1 MNLIAMTKDGEFI
14 PVHPDALAEHERLG
28 WVQAPAVDVES
39 LIEQAADA
47 GPATDPAAGDMQ
59 DDPEA
64 DPDATKPAT
73 IEKGPRGLFFVMQD
87 GKRVSRGFA
96 TLEDAEASLKVE
108 G

>member
-39 LIEQAADA
+39 LLEQAADA
-47 GPATDPAAGDMQ
+47 APATDGGEVQ

-64 DPDATKPAT
+64 DPDTTKPAT
-73 IEKGPRGLFFVMQD
+73 IEKGPKGLFFVMQD
-87 GKRVSRGFA
+87 GKRVSKGSA

>member
-1 MNLIAMTKDGEFI
+1 MKLIAMTKDGEFI
-14 PVHPDALAEHERLG
+14 PVHPDALAEHKRLG
-28 WVQAPAVDVES
+28 WVEAPAVEVDDLVAEAEAAAAREPDV
-39 LIEQAADA
+39 
-47 GPATDPAAGDMQ
+47 Q

-64 DPDATKPAT
+64 DLTPDKLAT

-96 TLEDAEASLKVE
+96 TLEEAEASLTVE